1 MNRALIVV
9 GFVAFATSL
18 SFRAIDPTVTLIAID
33 FAMPPERA
41 ALLSTAFALPFAL
54 AQPVL
59 GPIADATGKTRVITA
74 CVVVLLVASL
84 AGAAAPDFRTL
95 LVTRIFAGVAAGGIF
110 PSALA
115 LTGDLVPVER
125 RQIALGRL
133 VACALSGAVLGATV
147 GGAVGDLFGWRG
159 VLLVL
164 AGLSAFALAGAVFGF
179 PKSETGGRL
188 QFSSAIAGYRRIFIN
203 PLAPICYTGVF
214 VEGACV
220 FGLLPFIAVILHASG
235 EERAAI
241 AGLVVAGFPIGG
253 VILSF
258 IMPLLL
264 SAFGHG
270 GLMRLGGL
278 LVAAALIAFA
288 FAGLWPVDFA
298 AFVVIGLGFYM
309 IHTGIQLF
317 ATELAPASRASAV
330 ALHAMFFFLGQGSGP
345 IFYGF
350 AIGSIG
356 VPASVIIAAA
366 CMAALGMFLAQKLRR
381 PPAV

>member
-1 MNRALIVV
+1 
-9 GFVAFATSL
+9 
-18 SFRAIDPTVTLIAID
+18 
-33 FAMPPERA
+33 
-41 ALLSTAFALPFAL
+41 
-54 AQPVL
+54 
-59 GPIADATGKTRVITA
+59 
-74 CVVVLLVASL
+74 
-84 AGAAAPDFRTL
+84 
-95 LVTRIFAGVAAGGIF
+95 
-110 PSALA
+110 
-115 LTGDLVPVER
+115 
-125 RQIALGRL
+125 
-133 VACALSGAVLGATV
+133 
-147 GGAVGDLFGWRG
+147 
-159 VLLVL
+159 
-164 AGLSAFALAGAVFGF
+164 
-179 PKSETGGRL
+179 
-188 QFSSAIAGYRRIFIN
+188 
-203 PLAPICYTGVF
+203 
-214 VEGACV
+214 
-220 FGLLPFIAVILHASG
+220 
-235 EERAAI
+235 
-241 AGLVVAGFPIGG
+241 
-253 VILSF
+253 
-258 IMPLLL
+258 MPLLL
-264 SAFGHG
+264 SAFGHQ